1 MKQNKNMICV
11 SNSISIWPINKVLYG
26 LKVLSL
32 LGLPFCFSC
41 VILPFQVHT
50 SYPHNHFYVDY
61 KYKWPTANFSQNV
74 VHRPPTVLQGLAWES
89 IRLSLFLYCN
99 IERKKFCIE

>member
-11 SNSISIWPINKVLYG
+11 SNSISIWPINKVLYW

-41 VILPFQVHT
+41 VIQPVQAHT
-50 SYPHNHFYVDY
+50 SYPHNHFYVVY
-61 KYKWPTANFSQNV
+61 K
-74 VHRPPTVLQGLAWES
+74 
-89 IRLSLFLYCN
+89 
-99 IERKKFCIE
+99 